1 MAFFTLNHWPN
12 SNQYVVFTGDGPNE
26 YILPDAQ
33 STPGRSYVF
42 KNQGTGPVTISAPNG
57 QTIDGEANFV
67 LTSQYDGLFVFSDGD
82 NWNTGPVSGEG
93 GGGNGGEAGPV
104 LTVQGVGPDGN
115 GNITLPTATTS
126 GAGLMSAADKT
137 KLNGIEEGA
146 TANATDA
153 QLRNRATHTGTQPAS
168 TITGLAPV
176 ATSGSFEDLTGFVT
190 ESQLD
195 SALAAKINNLVPS
208 KLDATEP
215 PTVNDDETEG
225 WMVGSMWID
234 TVGKEAYRC
243 VDATEGAAVWIETTL
258 STSELATV
266 ALSGNYSDLNGR
278 PNLAAVATSGSYDDL
293 SDKPVLATVATSGS
307 YNDLEDLPSLGSAA
321 AADIEDFATAAQG
334 ALAATAVQPSDLAT
348 VATTGSYDDLTDK
361 PSLATVATSGS
372 YNDLTDK
379 PSLAA
384 VATSGSFS
392 DLSGSVTEEQLD
404 AGLAAKINNIVP
416 SKLDATEPPTVDD
429 DETQGWMVGSV
440 WIDTEGKEAY
450 RCVDATE
457 GAAVWIETTLT
468 TDELATVALTGNY
481 SDLSGRPTLG
491 TAAAANIVDFATAAQ
506 GALAD
511 TAVQP
516 GDLAA
521 VATSGSY
528 NDLED
533 LPSLGSAAA
542 ADIEDFATAAQ
553 GALADTA
560 VQPDDLAAVATSGS
574 YNDLEDTPTLA
585 TVATTGAY
593 SDLTGTPG
601 VATTSTNGLMSSTDK
616 AKLDGIEE
624 GATAN
629 SSDEDL
635 LDRSNHTGTQAATTV
650 TVAAYG
656 DGGVSAGDLQA
667 VIQALA
673 DRIKILEDTVSNP

>member
-1 MAFFTLNHWPN
+1 M
-12 SNQYVVFTGDGPNE
+12 
-26 YILPDAQ
+26 
-33 STPGRSYVF
+33 
-42 KNQGTGPVTISAPNG
+42 
-57 QTIDGEANFV
+57 
-67 LTSQYDGLFVFSDGD
+67 TSQYDGLFVFSDGD

-93 GGGNGGEAGPV
+93 GGGNGGEPGPV

-137 KLNGIEEGA
+137 KLDGIEEGA

-190 ESQLD
+190 ENQLD

-348 VATTGSYDDLTDK
+348 VATTGDYSDLEGTPSEATTSTAGLMSAADKAKLDGIEEGATTNSSDATLLNRANHTGTQAISTITGLQDALNSKAEIDDDATEETSTWSSSKIQQELSAVASGEGYVVSVQGVEPDETGNVDIPEATTSDAGLMSASDK
-361 PSLATVATSGS
+361 AKLDGIEAGATANSPDADLLDRANHTGTQAISTISGLQSALNSKANAEDLATVAT
-372 YNDLTDK
+372 T
-379 PSLAA
+379 
-384 VATSGSFS
+384 
-392 DLSGSVTEEQLD
+392 
-404 AGLAAKINNIVP
+404 
-416 SKLDATEPPTVDD
+416 
-429 DETQGWMVGSV
+429 
-440 WIDTEGKEAY
+440 
-450 RCVDATE
+450 
-457 GAAVWIETTLT
+457 
-468 TDELATVALTGNY
+468 
-481 SDLSGRPTLG
+481 
-491 TAAAANIVDFATAAQ
+491 
-506 GALAD
+506 
-511 TAVQP
+511 
-516 GDLAA
+516 
-521 VATSGSY
+521 GSY

-533 LPSLGSAAA
+533 LPELGSAAA
-542 ADIEDFATAAQ
+542 ADLEDLATAAQ

-629 SSDEDL
+629 SPDEDL

-650 TVAAYG
+650 TVAAYE